1 MKSHISFHDVS
12 ERQALRTELARQN
25 AKFDRQLKK
34 FDPDLF
40 DLHVSLVRRT
50 RRGAQFIASVTLYL
64 PMGQLH
70 ASEEASHSVVALK
83 HACAQLMRELKR
95 FKARLRG
102 DDKRRQARRSRRRAS
117 L

>member
-1 MKSHISFHDVS
+1 MKTHISFHDVT
-12 ERQALRTELARQN
+12 ERQPLRAELARQA

-34 FDPDLF
+34 FDPDLL
-40 DLHVSLVRRT
+40 DLHVSLERRT
-50 RRGAQFIASVTLYL
+50 QRGGQFIASVTLYL
-64 PMGQLH
+64 PMSQLH
-70 ASEEASHSVVALK
+70 ASHEATHSTVALK

-102 DDKRRQARRSRRRAS
+102 DDKRRQARRTRRRAS

>member
-1 MKSHISFHDVS
+1 MKTHISFRDVA
-12 ERQALRTELARQN
+12 ERQLIRAELARQA

-40 DLHVSLVRRT
+40 DLHVSLERRS
-50 RRGAQFIASVTLYL
+50 RRGGRFIASVTLYL
-64 PMGQLH
+64 PMSQLH
-70 ASEEASHSVVALK
+70 ASEEDARAVVALK
-83 HACAQLMRELKR
+83 HSCAQLMRELKR

-102 DDKRRQARRSRRRAS
+102 DDKRRRARRLQRRAS

>member
-1 MKSHISFHDVS
+1 MKTHISFRDVT
-12 ERQALRTELARQN
+12 ERQALRTELARQA

-34 FDPDLF
+34 FDPDLI
-40 DLHVSLVRRT
+40 DLHVSLGRRT
-50 RRGAQFIASVTLYL
+50 QRGGQFIASVTLYL

-70 ASEEASHSVVALK
+70 ASEEASLAVVALK
-83 HACAQLMRELKR
+83 HACAQLLRELKR

-102 DDKRRQARRSRRRAS
+102 DDKRRRARRTRRRAT

>member
-1 MKSHISFHDVS
+1 MKTHISFRDLA
-12 ERQALRTELARQN
+12 ERQPVLTELGRQA

-34 FDPDLF
+34 FAPDLL
-40 DLHVSLVRRT
+40 DLRVGLKRRT
-50 RRGAQFIASVTLYL
+50 RRGDLFIASVTLHL
-64 PMGQLH
+64 PMSQLH
-70 ASEEASHSVVALK
+70 ASEEAPHAVVALK

-102 DDKRRQARRSRRRAS
+102 DDKRRRARRLRRRAA